1 MDYNCVEKE
10 KCGDVLVFNIQ
21 LKEGDN
27 PNLEFVHNPRY
38 LIIKYLKKIVKNK
51 SLFNFPFGD
60 LNDIYQIVMLDE
72 LYFKIGFFR
81 DKKNKK

>member
-1 MDYNCVEKE
+1 M
-10 KCGDVLVFNIQ
+10 
-21 LKEGDN
+21 
-27 PNLEFVHNPRY
+27 
-38 LIIKYLKKIVKNK
+38 KKIVKNK
-51 SLFNFPFGD
+51 SLFDFSFGD